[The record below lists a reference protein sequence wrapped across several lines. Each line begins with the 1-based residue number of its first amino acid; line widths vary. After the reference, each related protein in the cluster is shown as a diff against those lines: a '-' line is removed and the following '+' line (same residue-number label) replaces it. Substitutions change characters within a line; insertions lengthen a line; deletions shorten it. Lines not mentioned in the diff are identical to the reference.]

1 MQTGKF
7 LLETDTQWVCR
18 KGKKSLRSNF
28 HQDERCWYCW
38 QRSFPKREKDFQMR
52 PLLVPSRWLS
62 IVRHNGG
69 HQHWGWLEKRGR
81 KKSRKNESIATER
94 GIVLNREWDRKKWQ
108 KAKSIGAIYRES
120 GRPCV
125 HVCHPITLVMADSL
139 FFCET
144 TYHHFDIESDKSYK
158 IPTLSKMQAEKSIL
172 GLELVRDKIGPL
184 QKEVLTCF
192 GFGLPGISI
201 QNQSKKVPNK
211 WCWQIYELK

>member
-1 MQTGKF
+1 MQ
-7 LLETDTQWVCR
+7 
-18 KGKKSLRSNF
+18 KGEVSFGNRHSMSLSKRKKSLRPNF

-38 QRSFPKREKDFQMR
+38 RRSFPKREKDFQMR

-144 TYHHFDIESDKSYK
+144 TYHHFDIESGKSYK
-158 IPTLSKMQAEKSIL
+158 IPSWVTCRPRKVF
-172 GLELVRDKIGPL
+172 LV
-184 QKEVLTCF
+184 
-192 GFGLPGISI
+192 
-201 QNQSKKVPNK
+201 
-211 WCWQIYELK
+211 

>member
-1 MQTGKF
+1 MQKGEVSF
-7 LLETDTQWVCR
+7 GSRHSMSLS
-18 KGKKSLRSNF
+18 KGKKSLWPNF

-38 QRSFPKREKDFQMR
+38 RRSFPKREKDFQMR

-62 IVRHNGG
+62 IVRHKGG
-69 HQHWGWLEKRGR
+69 HQHEGWLEKRGR

-139 FFCET
+139 FLVKQ
-144 TYHHFDIESDKSYK
+144 HI
-158 IPTLSKMQAEKSIL
+158 IILTLSQAKVTKSQL
-172 GLELVRDKIGPL
+172 WVTCRPRKVFLV
-184 QKEVLTCF
+184 
-192 GFGLPGISI
+192 
-201 QNQSKKVPNK
+201 
-211 WCWQIYELK
+211 

>member
-1 MQTGKF
+1 MQCRKGKF

-18 KGKKSLRSNF
+18 KGKKSLRPNF

-38 QRSFPKREKDFQMR
+38 RRSFPKREKDFQMR

-94 GIVLNREWDRKKWQ
+94 GIVLNQKWDRKKWQ

-139 FFCET
+139 FLVKQ
-144 TYHHFDIESDKSYK
+144 HI
-158 IPTLSKMQAEKSIL
+158 IILTLSQTKVTKSQL
-172 GLELVRDKIGPL
+172 WVTCRPRKVFLV
-184 QKEVLTCF
+184 
-192 GFGLPGISI
+192 
-201 QNQSKKVPNK
+201 
-211 WCWQIYELK
+211 